1 MEKSTRHSKITGDFG
16 ENLILYWL
24 SRSGFESTLVDHT
37 GIDIVAYQKETK
49 QRFGISVKSRS
60 RTVDSS
66 STGMLIWGDNYE
78 KIMKSCEFF
87 GCDVPSIAFVYDRP
101 SEDHAGQIDVYF
113 LSLESLDKYYP
124 NFKSDRDFSF
134 SITRDSIG
142 KYQADDTI
150 RKIVFKY
157 DMTHWA
163 NVADLQR

>member
-16 ENLILYWL
+16 ESLILYWL

-49 QRFGISVKSRS
+49 KRFGISVKSRS
-60 RTVDSS
+60 RTVESS
-66 STGMLIWGDNYE
+66 STGMLISGDNYQ
-78 KIMKSCEFF
+78 KIIDSCVFF
-87 GCDVPSIAFVYDRP
+87 GCDVPSIAFIYDRP

-124 NFKSDRDFSF
+124 NFKSGKDFAF
-134 SITRDSIG
+134 SITHDSIN
-142 KYQADDTI
+142 KYQDDESI

-157 DMTHWA
+157 NMMHWINA
-163 NVADLQR
+163 VGL